1 MFSIIKCGKCKQD
14 KDKINN
20 KSNIE
25 NIIILKN
32 QEKMDKFLGSYTCQ
46 D

>member
-14 KDKINN
+14 KGKINN

-32 QEKMDKFLGSYTCQ
+32 QEKMDTFLGSYTCQ